1 MGDNLKDATSMDSLP
16 QKISQIM
23 STSKNVLERIG
34 NALVFIGFVAI
45 MSLLAITVLS
55 IPSASR
61 GWEYVWFLPRVGF
74 LYVLISAMVLLVLG
88 IAIRFVPPL
97 IKNKGQ

>member
-1 MGDNLKDATSMDSLP
+1 MGDNLKDATSMDTLP
-16 QKISQIM
+16 QKTSQIIP
-23 STSKNVLERIG
+23 TSKNVLERIG

-45 MSLLAITVLS
+45 MSLLVITVLS

-74 LYVLISAMVLLVLG
+74 LYILISAMMLLVLG
-88 IAIRFVPPL
+88 LAIRFIPKF
-97 IKNKGQ
+97 IKK

>member
-1 MGDNLKDATSMDSLP
+1 MP
-16 QKISQIM
+16 
-23 STSKNVLERIG
+23 TSKNALERIG

-45 MSLLAITVLS
+45 MSLLVITVLS

-74 LYVLISAMVLLVLG
+74 LYILISAMMLLVLG
-88 IAIRFVPPL
+88 LAIRFIPKF
-97 IKNKGQ
+97 IKK